1 MTPNAKRRIAVAL
14 VIAGMAVLPYLLN
27 LRWQSIMVLTGEF
40 VLLALGLNVVVGFAG
55 LLDLGYVAF
64 WAIGAYSTAIFMGAA
79 PVHLPWVLPVWIA
92 FPAAMVVCMLAGVIL
107 GAPVLRLRGD
117 YLAIV
122 TLGFGEIVR
131 IIAENAE
138 GITRGA
144 PGINNIPDPTVPA
157 WAWVHIPN
165 FFIAIGN
172 GFVRLTNWI
181 WWGRDVGTIA
191 KVRSVGDVHF
201 GVSPKPFYYL
211 LFVIILAAV
220 FVLRRLDNSRIGR
233 AWIAIRED
241 EDAAEAMGV
250 PTLRMKLLA
259 FAIGAG
265 TASFAG
271 VIQATNIG
279 FISPGSFVVIISI
292 QILAMI
298 VLGGLGNM
306 VGAMVGAAII
316 TVVPELM
323 RDPSIFSNPSVAQTV
338 ENYRFL
344 VFGAVLVIMMIF
356 RPQGI
361 IPSRRRA
368 EEMKHAASEDRA
380 PSIPTEIEQGGA

>member
-1 MTPNAKRRIAVAL
+1 MTSSRKRRLAVLAAIAA
-14 VIAGMAVLPYLLN
+14 MAVLPYVLN

-64 WAIGAYSTAIFMGAA
+64 WAIGAYTTTILMGAA
-79 PVHLPWVLPVWIA
+79 PLHTPWVFPVWVA
-92 FPAAMVVCMLAGVIL
+92 FPAAMIVCMVAGLLL

-138 GITRGA
+138 SVTRGA
-144 PGINNIPDPTVPA
+144 AGISNIPDPTVPA
-157 WAWVHIPN
+157 WAWVDIPN

-172 GFVRLTNWI
+172 GFVHFTNWI
-181 WWGRDVGTIA
+181 WWGRDVGAIE
-191 KVRSVGDVHF
+191 KVRSVGEVHF

-211 LFVIILAAV
+211 LLVIILGAI

-271 VIQATNIG
+271 VIQATNLG

-292 QILAMI
+292 QILAMV

-306 VGAMVGAAII
+306 VGAMVGAASI
-316 TVVPELM
+316 TVIPELM
-323 RDPSIFSNPSVAQTV
+323 RDPSIFKNPSVAQTV

-344 VFGAVLVIMMIF
+344 VFGAVLVVMMIF

-368 EEMKHAASEDRA
+368 EEMKRAASEESA
-380 PSIPTEIEQGGA
+380 PSIPTEMERSAG